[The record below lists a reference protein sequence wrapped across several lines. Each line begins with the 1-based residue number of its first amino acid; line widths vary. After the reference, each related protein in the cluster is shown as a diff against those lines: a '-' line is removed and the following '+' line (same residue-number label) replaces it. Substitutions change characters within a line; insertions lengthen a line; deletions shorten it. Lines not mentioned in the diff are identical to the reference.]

1 MRTRAA
7 RCAQTEAVA
16 AVGGLDTPQVWLSEE
31 RAVSLTDAPLLD
43 FCPGTRFARPEKSS

>member
-1 MRTRAA
+1 M
-7 RCAQTEAVA
+7 CAD
-16 AVGGLDTPQVWLSEE
+16 GGGSRSRGLDTPQVWLSEE